1 MKYAIILAGGSGSRF
16 WPLSRRARPKQF
28 LKVCSKKPLIAEA
41 LKRAV
46 SLLGGGNIYLAANA
60 LQEKGGRG
68 YFRGLGVREENIF
81 LEPHA
86 KNTFAPI
93 AFLTSKIYSRDK
105 DAVIAVLPCD
115 HFIKGAALFK
125 KAVSTAFSAAGRG
138 YIVTMGIRPFR
149 PETGYGYIKRGQ
161 KIRGAFKGSCF
172 KAERF
177 IEKPPL
183 ETARKIYRD
192 KRYYWNSGMFIFK
205 AEVMLREIK
214 RLAPAAHRLIDRI
227 NNGEALSKI
236 WPRFAS
242 ISLDYAI
249 MEKTSRAAVLPS
261 GYKWTDL
268 GSWSAMQEVMPAD
281 RKGNTLRGNCFDI
294 GSSNV
299 LVLGGKRLIAT
310 LGLKDIVVV
319 DSDDALLVC
328 HKDKAQEVRELTRL
342 LKYRKLDKYL

>member
-16 WPLSRRARPKQF
+16 WPLSRRSRPKQF
-28 LKVCSKKPLIAEA
+28 LRVCSKRPMITEA
-41 LKRAV
+41 LERAA
-46 SLLGGGNIYLAANA
+46 SLVGGGNVYLAANA
-60 LQEKGGRG
+60 LQKNGGRG
-68 YFRGLGVREENIF
+68 YLRGLGVKEENIF

-125 KAVSTAFSAAGRG
+125 KAVSTGFSAAGRG

-149 PETGYGYIKRGQ
+149 PETGYGYIKRGRRL
-161 KIRGAFKGSCF
+161 RGILGGSCF
-172 KAERF
+172 KVESF

-214 RLAPAAHRLIDRI
+214 RLAPAAHRLIVRI

-249 MEKTSRAAVLPS
+249 MEKTSRVAVLPS
-261 GYKWTDL
+261 DYRWTDL
-268 GSWSAMQEVMPAD
+268 GSWLAVQEVMSCD
-281 RKGNTLRGNCFDI
+281 RNGNVLRGNCLDI
-294 GSSNV
+294 GSRNV
-299 LVLGGKRLIAT
+299 LVWAGKRLIAT
-310 LGLKDIVVV
+310 LGLKDIIVV

-328 HKDKAQEVRELTRL
+328 HKDNTQDVRKLTQL
-342 LKYRKLDKYL
+342 LKRKKLEKYL